1 MNCQCRSIR
10 RLFHVY
16 TRDCRKNGGCKIEE
30 QGDAIFREE
39 ERFPVAH
46 PLPVKPVDL
55 RRVARVLHPRVLPA
69 SRERNYLIITL
80 NARLRPRESIYRR
93 RRQGN
98 DLHRAEVREGPEDD
112 NDDDDGIYYGL
123 VCVFKRQSPSPVRTT
138 AIWSAGVAI
147 DYR

>member
-1 MNCQCRSIR
+1 M
-10 RLFHVY
+10 F
-16 TRDCRKNGGCKIEE
+16 TRATVVRTVDVKSKSKATQSSEKKSVS
-30 QGDAIFREE
+30 
-39 ERFPVAH
+39 PVAH

-80 NARLRPRESIYRR
+80 NARLRPRESIYR